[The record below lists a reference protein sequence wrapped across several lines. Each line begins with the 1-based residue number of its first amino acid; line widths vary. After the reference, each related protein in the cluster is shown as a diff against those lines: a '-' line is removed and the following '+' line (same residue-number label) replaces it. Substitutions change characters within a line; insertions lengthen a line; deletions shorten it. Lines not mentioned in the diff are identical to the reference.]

1 MTGEAPRASTSPDD
15 SEREVIVHKSRS
27 IGISECI
34 GTSVEAVSDDKPDPD
49 RLASVEAIHLIA
61 SKGWLP
67 ERKLM
72 VIHDFFM
79 ARGLYADFNNFIR
92 GMR

>member
-1 MTGEAPRASTSPDD
+1 MGWGARTTPQPKNVLVAGDLVVPDPAVD
-15 SEREVIVHKSRS
+15 PNRKAMVES
-27 IGISECI
+27 IGLM
-34 GTSVEAVSDDKPDPD
+34 AN
-49 RLASVEAIHLIA
+49 
-61 SKGWLP
+61 KGWLA

-92 GMR
+92 RMR